1 MWNEK
6 CETKSVTQKVLHKKC
21 ETNDWNEKCETISVK
36 RKVWN
41 EKCETKSV
49 KRKVTFIFKT

>member
-1 MWNEK
+1 MLIVVTMSEK
-6 CETKSVTQKVLHKKC
+6 CETKSVKQKVWNKKC
-21 ETNDWNEKCETISVK
+21 EAKSVK

-49 KRKVTFIFKT
+49 ML